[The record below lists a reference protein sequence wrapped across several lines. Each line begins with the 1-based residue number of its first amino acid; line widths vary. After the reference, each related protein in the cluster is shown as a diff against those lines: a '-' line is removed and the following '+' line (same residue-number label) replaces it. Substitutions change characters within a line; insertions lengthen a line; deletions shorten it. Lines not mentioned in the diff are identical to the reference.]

1 MINLTNQ
8 GELSELLSRHGIIL
22 SKGLGQNFLINP
34 SVCPRMAEEAIPGEG
49 WGVLEIG
56 PGAGVLTQQLCLRA
70 EKVVAVELDSR
81 LPPVLAES
89 LAGFENFELI
99 SGDALKMDL
108 EGVIREKFQGLS
120 VAVCANLPYYIT
132 SPLIMKVLSELP
144 GVKKAVFMVQLEAA
158 QRICAPEGSRESGA
172 ITVAVRYYSEPELL
186 FRVSRGSFLPP
197 PNVDSAVIS
206 LTRRETPPVSD
217 EGLFFRIV
225 RGGFSQRRKTLLN
238 SLSSVLGV
246 GKDRLLP
253 VLEEAGLSP
262 QIRPEAMKMEDF
274 IRLTEK
280 AAAQL
285 GNL

>member
-1 MINLTNQ
+1 MINVCDINVMRP
-8 GELSELLSRHGIIL
+8 LLAEHGFHF
-22 SKGLGQNFLINP
+22 SKAKGQNFLIAGWVP
-34 SVCPRMAEEAIPGEG
+34 ERIAEDSGVNKNV
-49 WGVLEIG
+49 GVLEIG
-56 PGAGVLTQQLCLRA
+56 PGIGPLTQQLCLRA

-172 ITVAVRYYSEPELL
+172 ITVAVRYYSNPELL

-217 EGLFFRIV
+217 EALFFRIV

-238 SLSSVLGV
+238 SLSSALGV

-262 QIRPEAMKMEDF
+262 QIRPEAMKLEDF
-274 IRLTEK
+274 LRLTEV
-280 AAAQL
+280 AALRL
-285 GNL
+285 GKF